1 MALQNYYD
9 SENDVLKEEG
19 TGHHDEFE
27 DYKIVTRP
35 FGRYLITLKLTPE
48 NEFIDVLEIKL
59 NKDFLSSKHKMALQ
73 DFHDAEKFY
82 QE

>member
-19 TGHHDEFE
+19 TGRHDEFE
-27 DYKIVTRP
+27 DYKIVP

-48 NEFIDVLEIKL
+48 NKFIDVVAIEI
-59 NKDFLSSKHKMALQ
+59 NKEFISYKQKTALKGY
-73 DFHDAEKFY
+73 HDVEEFY
-82 QE
+82 KE